1 MKKLVRIDP
10 KSGRYIDIDPKK
22 LARDAKSLEA
32 FVRKNIDPANDS
44 LGVYSELLP
53 LCKQVADQRRNTAI
67 PLEDLPLRYPF
78 REGLMPQGLAA
89 LYSEFSA
96 TITGTPLDVIH
107 IVDVNGVPHAE
118 VEFED

>member
-10 KSGRYIDIDPKK
+10 TSGRYIDIDPKK
-22 LARDAKSLEA
+22 LAKDAKNLEA
-32 FVRKNIDPANDS
+32 FVRQNIDPATDT
-44 LGVYSELLP
+44 LGIYSELLP
-53 LCKQVADQRRNTAI
+53 LCKKVADQQPNTAI

-78 REGLMPQGLAA
+78 REGLLPSGLEA

-96 TITGTPLDVIH
+96 TITGTPLDVVH
-107 IVDVNGVPHAE
+107 IVEVNGLPCAE